1 MRLPVLGD
9 MTDLRRRLAARLL
22 TLSRLLVLL
31 PATLWLH
38 DGPARAAV
46 ASDSTDD
53 LILTVLARKTL
64 LDDRDLATLNLGVR
78 VHRRVATLWGPVPS
92 AATAHRAIAMLTN
105 LPELVRV
112 QNDMHVA
119 DDSVPFATPMAIAPP
134 HAGSPQSSAPQ
145 SSTPLPAALTGR
157 TPEPA
162 SASATSTAQ
171 SPAIAEGAWQSAR
184 PAQDPRMPD
193 HREFEM
199 VLPSLRV
206 PTPPLS
212 DPASA
217 ALDRTI
223 QKSVGDLQGNQRFQ
237 AIHVQVKDA
246 LVTLAG
252 APSPALYDFAHA
264 VSHLPGVRRVI
275 VTERR

>member
-1 MRLPVLGD
+1 MRLPSFSGLSD
-9 MTDLRRRLAARLL
+9 FRRRLAAKLL
-22 TLSRLLVLL
+22 TVSRLLVLL

-46 ASDSTDD
+46 ASDATDD
-53 LILTVLARKTL
+53 LILTVLARRAL
-64 LDDRDLATLNLGVR
+64 LDDRDLASLNLGVR
-78 VHRRVATLWGPVPS
+78 VQRRVATLWGPVPS
-92 AATAHRAIAMLTN
+92 VATAQRAMAMLTN

-112 QNDMHVA
+112 QNDMHVV
-119 DDSVPFATPMAIAPP
+119 DESMPFSATAAT
-134 HAGSPQSSAPQ
+134 AA
-145 SSTPLPAALTGR
+145 TPLPQIPATAPVTLTARLPEAAVPVAASKSG
-157 TPEPA
+157 TPPI
-162 SASATSTAQ
+162 TDGT
-171 SPAIAEGAWQSAR
+171 WHSAR

-212 DPASA
+212 EPASA

-223 QKSVGDLQGNQRFQ
+223 EKSVRDLQSNQRFQ
-237 AIHVQVKDA
+237 AIQVQVTDA

>member
-1 MRLPVLGD
+1 MRLPFFGD
-9 MTDLRRRLAARLL
+9 MSGFRRRLAARLL
-22 TLSRLLVLL
+22 TLSRLLILL
-31 PATLWLH
+31 PATLWLN
-38 DGPARAAV
+38 DVPARAAL
-46 ASDSTDD
+46 AADSTDD
-53 LILTVLARKTL
+53 LILTVLARKAL
-64 LDDRDLATLNLGVR
+64 LDDRDLASLNLGVR

-92 AATAHRAIAMLTN
+92 IATAQRAIAMLTN

-112 QNDMHVA
+112 QNDLHIA
-119 DDSVPFATPMAIAPP
+119 DESLPFSAAT
-134 HAGSPQSSAPQ
+134 
-145 SSTPLPAALTGR
+145 STPLPQIPAATPALPVTLTGR
-157 TPEPA
+157 MPEAAAPA
-162 SASATSTAQ
+162 AVAKPD
-171 SPAIAEGAWQSAR
+171 PAAITDGAWQSAR

-217 ALDRTI
+217 ALDRSI
-223 QKSVGDLQGNQRFQ
+223 EKSTRDLQSKQRFQ

>member
-1 MRLPVLGD
+1 MRLPILGET
-9 MTDLRRRLAARLL
+9 TDLRRRVAAKLL

-31 PATLWLH
+31 PATLWLN
-38 DGPARAAV
+38 DGPARGAV
-46 ASDSTDD
+46 ASDSNDD
-53 LILTVLARKTL
+53 LILTVLARKAL
-64 LDDRDLATLNLGVR
+64 LDDRDLASLNLGVR

-92 AATAHRAIAMLTN
+92 VATAQRAVGMLTS
-105 LPELVRV
+105 LPELVSV

-119 DDSVPFATPMAIAPP
+119 DDSLPFATPVAITPP
-134 HAGSPQSSAPQ
+134 ATNQHQSSASQ
-145 SSTPLPAALTGR
+145 LSTPLPVALTGR
-157 TPEPA
+157 APEPA
-162 SASATSTAQ
+162 TTATTSQ
-171 SPAIAEGAWQSAR
+171 SPGIAEGAWQSAR

-212 DPASA
+212 DSASA
-217 ALDRTI
+217 ALDRAI
-223 QKSVGDLQGNQRFQ
+223 EKSVRDLQSDRRFQ
-237 AIHVQVKDA
+237 TIHVQVSDA
-246 LVTLAG
+246 LVTLVS

>member
-1 MRLPVLGD
+1 MRLPFFSGKCDSSLSD
-9 MTDLRRRLAARLL
+9 IRRWLAVKLL

-38 DGPARAAV
+38 DGPARAAI
-46 ASDSTDD
+46 AADSTDD
-53 LILTVLARKTL
+53 LLLTVLARKAL
-64 LDDRDLATLNLGVR
+64 LDDRDLASLNLGVR

-92 AATAHRAIAMLTN
+92 LATAQRAIAMLAT

-119 DDSVPFATPMAIAPP
+119 DESLPF
-134 HAGSPQSSAPQ
+134 SAPVAMALPAV
-145 SSTPLPAALTGR
+145 SSTPAMMVRVPESAAPAAMAKTD
-157 TPEPA
+157 
-162 SASATSTAQ
+162 
-171 SPAIAEGAWQSAR
+171 SPAITEGAWQSAR

-223 QKSVGDLQGNQRFQ
+223 EKSTRDLQSHQRFQ
-237 AIHVQVKDA
+237 AIHVQVRDA

-275 VTERR
+275 ITERR